1 MSAKTFPA
9 SPTMRALAA
18 AVRANVPVL
27 VWGHPGVCKTASLG
41 AYADA
46 WGYHFEPITGANRE
60 ATDFLGLPIQTE
72 DNEVVYAKLAWVS
85 RLVAADKSLLFLDEL
100 TTVPPSVQKAMLRIL
115 EERQVGETYLP
126 PSVAIVAAANPP
138 SSAVDGYDLPP
149 AVANRLMHLD
159 WVLDSAEWLE
169 GLLTDFAFTK
179 VPALDDLLSG
189 GTDADKAR
197 VKAMVASFLRTRP
210 DLLHKMPAD
219 PTEAGRGWP
228 SPRSWTKCAAVLSEL
243 DRGDEEAINLV
254 LVGCVGE
261 AASNEFL
268 AWYVAQDLY
277 DPEAVLADPSIVDW
291 TERPD
296 RIFALTSAL
305 VAIAQMRH
313 DKATWRKVMVAL
325 TACAKAGRP
334 DLAYPGARQ
343 LLQEVPDGAELP
355 DGTAK
360 AFADLMVKTGKW
372 AA

>member
-1 MSAKTFPA
+1 M
-9 SPTMRALAA
+9 MRALAA

-27 VWGHPGVCKTASLG
+27 VWGEPGVCKTASLG
-41 AYADA
+41 SYAEG

-60 ATDFLGLPIQTE
+60 ATDFLGMPIQTE

-85 RLVAADKSLLFLDEL
+85 RLVAADKALLFLDEL

-126 PSVAIVAAANPP
+126 SSVAIVAAANPP

-159 WVLDSAEWLE
+159 WVLDTAEWLE
-169 GLLTDFAFTK
+169 GLLTDFAFTTTPK
-179 VPALDDLLSG
+179 LDSLLG
-189 GTDADKAR
+189 GGSDADKAR
-197 VKAMVASFLRTRP
+197 VKAMVAAFLHTRP
-210 DLLHKMPAD
+210 DLLHKMPVDA
-219 PTEAGRGWP
+219 TTAGRGWP

-243 DRGDEEAINLV
+243 DRGDEEAMNLV

-261 AASNEFL
+261 AAANEFL
-268 AWYVAQDLY
+268 AWHVAQDLY
-277 DPEAVLADPSIVDW
+277 DPEDVLADPSIVDW
-291 TERPD
+291 TLRPD

-305 VAIAQMRH
+305 VAIARIRG
-313 DKATWRKVMVAL
+313 DKRTWRKVMGAL
-325 TACAKAGRP
+325 TACAQAGRP

-343 LLQEVPDGAELP
+343 LLQQVPDGAELP
-355 DGTAK
+355 DGTVE
-360 AFADLMVKTGKW
+360 AFADLMTRTGRW

>member
-1 MSAKTFPA
+1 M
-9 SPTMRALAA
+9 MRALAA

-27 VWGHPGVCKTASLG
+27 VWGHPGVGKTASLG
-41 AYADA
+41 AYAGA

-60 ATDFLGLPIQTE
+60 ATDFLGLPIQNG
-72 DNEVVYAKLAWVS
+72 DDEVVYAKLAWVS
-85 RLVAADKSLLFLDEL
+85 RLVAADKALLFLDEL

-126 PSVAIVAAANPP
+126 DSVAIVAAANPP

-159 WVLDSAEWLE
+159 WVLDTAEWLD
-169 GLLTDFAFTK
+169 GLLTDFAFAKT
-179 VPALDDLLSG
+179 PALSELLG
-189 GTDADKAR
+189 GGSDADRAR
-197 VKAMVASFLRTRP
+197 TKAMVAAFLRTRP

-219 PTEAGRGWP
+219 PTEAGRGWA
-228 SPRSWTKCAAVLSEL
+228 SPRSWTKCAAVLAEL
-243 DRGDEEAINLV
+243 DRGDDEAMNLV

-261 AASNEFL
+261 AAANEFL
-268 AWYVAQDLY
+268 AWHIAQDLY
-277 DPEAVLADPSIVDW
+277 DPEEVIADPSIVDW
-291 TERPD
+291 TQRPD

-305 VAIAQMRH
+305 VAIARIRG
-313 DKATWRKVMVAL
+313 DKRTWQKVMVAL

-343 LLQEVPDGAELP
+343 LLQQIPDGAELP
-355 DGTAK
+355 DGTVK
-360 AFADLMVKTGKW
+360 AFADLMAKSGKW